1 MTRETSATP
10 SQPPAMEDTIPA
22 RVTLTGTFE
31 LDCSP
36 DTAIAL
42 FTPEGERRWEQGW
55 DPTYH
60 SGATDE
66 TGAVWTTSD
75 REHVTWV
82 TTDRAPT
89 RVRYARVSS
98 SGTAGLVEVACEP
111 LAGKTL
117 VRVTYDLTAYTPGV
131 ERRLQAFADSFPEM
145 LRQWRVATAAALT
158 TDERLSGTS
167 ERGSK

>member
-1 MTRETSATP
+1 MTRETPATP
-10 SQPPAMEDTIPA
+10 SQPPAMEDPTPA
-22 RVTLTGTFE
+22 RVTVTGSFE

-36 DTAIAL
+36 DKAISL
-42 FTPEGERRWEQGW
+42 FTPEGERRWEGGW
-55 DPTYH
+55 NPTYH

-98 SGTAGLVEVACEP
+98 SGIAGLVEVTCEP
-111 LAGKTL
+111 LAGRTL
-117 VRVTYDLTAYTPGV
+117 VRVTYDLTAYILGV
-131 ERRLQAFADSFPEM
+131 EPRLQAFADGYPEM
-145 LRQWRVATAAALT
+145 LRQWHIATAAALT
-158 TDERLSGTS
+158 TDKRGSGTS